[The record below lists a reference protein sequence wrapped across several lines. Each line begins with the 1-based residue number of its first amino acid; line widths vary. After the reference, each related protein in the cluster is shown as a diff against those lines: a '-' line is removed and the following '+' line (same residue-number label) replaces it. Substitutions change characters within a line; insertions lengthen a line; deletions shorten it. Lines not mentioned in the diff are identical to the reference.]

1 MTNNDLAPV
10 TVLGLGAMGQA
21 LAGAF
26 LAAGHPTTIWNRSA
40 GKAEELVD
48 RGAVRAASAEEAV
61 LAGELVVVS
70 VVDHD
75 AAQSILE
82 PLADVLRGRV
92 LANLTSYPP
101 ERAVEAAEWAGRHGI
116 SYLDGAVMV
125 PTPLVGTPEG
135 LILYSG
141 ARDAFESYEGAL
153 KALSGQAAYLGAD
166 HKLAA
171 VYDLAMLDYFYG
183 CMAGMVHAFALGREY
198 GVDAKDIAPFFHGI
212 DSIMPAIT
220 DGSAVTIDSGKYDG
234 SQANLAMMTA
244 SVDHLLHMSRTL
256 GLDSGVLA
264 AIKSVA
270 DRAIAK
276 GHGADDWAATI
287 EALKS

>member
-1 MTNNDLAPV
+1 
-10 TVLGLGAMGQA
+10 MGQA

-26 LAAGHPTTIWNRSA
+26 LGAGHPTTIWNRSA
-40 GKAEELVD
+40 TKGEELVA

-70 VVDHD
+70 VVDYD
-75 AAQSILE
+75 ASKSVLD
-82 PLADVLRGRV
+82 PLTDVLQGRV

-101 ERAVEAAEWAGRHGI
+101 ERAREAAAWAERHGI

-125 PTPLVGTPEG
+125 PTPLIGRPEG

-141 ARDAFESYEGAL
+141 PRDAFASYESAL
-153 KALSGQAAYLGAD
+153 TALSGQAAYLGGD
-166 HKLAA
+166 HQLAA
-171 VYDLAMLDYFYG
+171 VFDLAMLDYFYG
-183 CMAGMVHAFALGREY
+183 SMAGMVHAFALGREY
-198 GVDAKDIAPFFHGI
+198 GVAAKDLAPFLHTIGA
-212 DSIMPAIT
+212 IMPAIT
-220 DGSAVTIDSGKYDG
+220 DGSAVTVDSGQYDG

-287 EALKS
+287 EALKA